1 MRLARSCAQRLDHA
15 PSGSVDNH
23 TAADTMFM
31 CCSMVCFQIHKR
43 AYVEYAPLGVLGVIA
58 PWNYPF
64 HNMYNHILSG
74 IFTGNACITKVRVVQ
89 IKGGY
94 EGKSGGR

>member
-1 MRLARSCAQRLDHA
+1 
-15 PSGSVDNH
+15 
-23 TAADTMFM
+23 MFM